1 MMILRKKRWFVLA
14 RLAGCIAFN
23 ILILIEIQT
32 VYHFSIFRRKLVST
46 WQSSLRS
53 WRNCYARVTFLPRSL
68 NLRIRHGGLFIIIFN
83 STVRSG
89 LLIAWSVPGVQ
100 IVVTGQKD
108 VSRKKIRGCGDVRS
122 DVEWERDVMWCGVR
136 ATELSPSLPLFLLNF
151 SPFS

>member
-68 NLRIRHGGLFIIIFN
+68 NLRIRHGGLFIIFLN

-108 VSRKKIRGCGDVRS
+108 VSRKKNKGMWWCENWRGVRT
-122 DVEWERDVMWCGVR
+122 RCDVMWSESDG
-136 ATELSPSLPLFLLNF
+136 TLSLSPSLP
-151 SPFS
+151 P